1 MITILFALFCIWFF
15 LFTDLGRF
23 LAVVGL
29 SVGLLFALV
38 AAVAAAA
45 R

>member
-1 MITILFALFCIWFF
+1 MITILFAIFCIWFF

-23 LAVVGL
+23 LAVVVGL
-29 SVGLLFALV
+29 GIGLLFALG
-38 AAVAAAA
+38 AAAAA

>member
-1 MITILFALFCIWFF
+1 MITILFAIFCIWFF

-29 SVGLLFALV
+29 GIGLLFAL
-38 AAVAAAA
+38 AAAAAA

>member
-1 MITILFALFCIWFF
+1 MITILFALFCFWFF
-15 LFTDLGRF
+15 LCTELGRF

-29 SVGLLFALV
+29 GIGLLFALG
-38 AAVAAAA
+38 AAAAA

>member
-1 MITILFALFCIWFF
+1 MITILFAIFCIWFF

-23 LAVVGL
+23 LVVVGL
-29 SVGLLFALV
+29 GIGLLFAL
-38 AAVAAAA
+38 AAAAA